1 MKRIVSIVLIVMICL
16 CMCACSSS
24 DDTQTEVKETETE
37 ENDDITEEDESGD
50 AMPEFVTT
58 DLDGNEVTNEVFSK
72 ADLTVV
78 NFWATYCGP
87 CIDEMPELAKWQ
99 EVLPENVQIIGI
111 VVDTKTE
118 DSEEVTLAQQIVEKT
133 GVKYQNLIATGEFDD
148 MISELI
154 GVPTTYFVD
163 SEGRFYGDP
172 VVGADVDGYKEVVE
186 NYLATAETP

>member
-1 MKRIVSIVLIVMICL
+1 MKRIVSIVLIVTICL

-24 DDTQTEVKETETE
+24 EDTQTEVKETETE

-87 CIDEMPELAKWQ
+87 CIDEMLELAKWQ

-163 SEGRFYGDP
+163 SEGRFYDDP
-172 VVGADVDGYKEVVE
+172 VVGADVDGYKEIVE